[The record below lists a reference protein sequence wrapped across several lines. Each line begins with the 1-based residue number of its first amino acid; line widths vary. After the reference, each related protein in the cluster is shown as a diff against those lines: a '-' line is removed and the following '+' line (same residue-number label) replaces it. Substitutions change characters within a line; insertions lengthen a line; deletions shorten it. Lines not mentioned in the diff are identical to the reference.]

1 MRAHFFDIDVVL
13 VTDSKVWIVDKKD
26 PKTPILKISESDFN
40 LIKSGIYKS
49 HGNKIKF
56 SGREYWLPEDIMSKV
71 KIRCKNLNKDVSN
84 LAFSMREYMDREVID
99 EVSFDI
105 NIDILSYIKNT
116 TDDIYF
122 ICSSNTK
129 NNYEKMI
136 SKIESKLESIGLKIK
151 KYYFISET
159 FYERDIDEIAHRK
172 AMLVLQHLLGMKT
185 SGDKLSDEK
194 LEYYSEIFYY
204 DEDGRSVKSVEQIN
218 DLLRQVLENSEDS
231 LKTVL
236 KEHISSERP
245 LVVVNQVT
253 PNKVN
258 RLSSKKIAL
267 EVQNITRTFESFSR
281 NLRK

>member
-1 MRAHFFDIDVVL
+1 
-13 VTDSKVWIVDKKD
+13 
-26 PKTPILKISESDFN
+26 
-40 LIKSGIYKS
+40 
-49 HGNKIKF
+49 
-56 SGREYWLPEDIMSKV
+56 
-71 KIRCKNLNKDVSN
+71 
-84 LAFSMREYMDREVID
+84 
-99 EVSFDI
+99 
-105 NIDILSYIKNT
+105 
-116 TDDIYF
+116 
-122 ICSSNTK
+122 
-129 NNYEKMI
+129 
-136 SKIESKLESIGLKIK
+136 
-151 KYYFISET
+151 
-159 FYERDIDEIAHRK
+159 
-172 AMLVLQHLLGMKT
+172 MKT
-185 SGDKLSDEK
+185 SGDKLSGEK